1 MRIYK
6 INLLTFFVIQ
16 SRLKTID
23 LTKVINKI
31 NKTRLCIKNSYI
43 SRKKRSRQKSHRTTA
58 VLQDAEDSL
67 QLKQQFVLAE
77 YNLKLK
83 LTACRVPHLA
93 KPQNVGGQLK
103 MTTTFKNN

>member
-43 SRKKRSRQKSHRTTA
+43 SRKKRSRQKSHRTTV
-58 VLQDAEDSL
+58 VLQDADFG
-67 QLKQQFVLAE
+67 LKIKIILYLRSTV
-77 YNLKLK
+77 
-83 LTACRVPHLA
+83 
-93 KPQNVGGQLK
+93 
-103 MTTTFKNN
+103 NN

>member
-31 NKTRLCIKNSYI
+31 NKTRLCIKNAYI
-43 SRKKRSRQKSHRTTA
+43 SRKKRSRQKRHRTTA
-58 VLQDAEDSL
+58 VLQDVDFGL
-67 QLKQQFVLAE
+67 NLKNNFVLAE
-77 YNLKLK
+77 YSK
-83 LTACRVPHLA
+83 
-93 KPQNVGGQLK
+93 
-103 MTTTFKNN
+103 

>member
-43 SRKKRSRQKSHRTTA
+43 SRKKNEVNKKADLLTHATSNLGKGVEQKQSDYQPKIGKT
-58 VLQDAEDSL
+58 E
-67 QLKQQFVLAE
+67 
-77 YNLKLK
+77 
-83 LTACRVPHLA
+83 
-93 KPQNVGGQLK
+93 
-103 MTTTFKNN
+103 KN

>member
-58 VLQDAEDSL
+58 RVSL
-67 QLKQQFVLAE
+67 RAQHEQ
-77 YNLKLK
+77 
-83 LTACRVPHLA
+83 
-93 KPQNVGGQLK
+93 
-103 MTTTFKNN
+103 

>member
-58 VLQDAEDSL
+58 VLQDL
-67 QLKQQFVLAE
+67 GIWL
-77 YNLKLK
+77 NLKLVLYLDNK
-83 LTACRVPHLA
+83 
-93 KPQNVGGQLK
+93 
-103 MTTTFKNN
+103 

>member
-43 SRKKRSRQKSHRTTA
+43 SRKKRSRQKSHRTTV
-58 VLQDAEDSL
+58 VLQDADFGL
-67 QLKQQFVLAE
+67 NLKHNFVLAE
-77 YNLKLK
+77 YSK
-83 LTACRVPHLA
+83 
-93 KPQNVGGQLK
+93 
-103 MTTTFKNN
+103 

>member
-58 VLQDAEDSL
+58 VLQDL
-67 QLKQQFVLAE
+67 GFRF
-77 YNLKLK
+77 NLNGSVYLE
-83 LTACRVPHLA
+83 C
-93 KPQNVGGQLK
+93 
-103 MTTTFKNN
+103 

>member
-58 VLQDAEDSL
+58 VLQDADFG
-67 QLKQQFVLAE
+67 LKTNRIL
-77 YNLKLK
+77 YLRSTGK
-83 LTACRVPHLA
+83 
-93 KPQNVGGQLK
+93 
-103 MTTTFKNN
+103 

>member
-43 SRKKRSRQKSHRTTA
+43 SRKKNGVDKKAIAQQRFCKIWA
-58 VLQDAEDSL
+58 LGLWKIGLVLGAIS
-67 QLKQQFVLAE
+67 
-77 YNLKLK
+77 
-83 LTACRVPHLA
+83 
-93 KPQNVGGQLK
+93 
-103 MTTTFKNN
+103 

>member
-43 SRKKRSRQKSHRTTA
+43 SRKKNGVDKKAIAQQWFSAIAENSGITSSHR
-58 VLQDAEDSL
+58 
-67 QLKQQFVLAE
+67 K
-77 YNLKLK
+77 NKLI
-83 LTACRVPHLA
+83 
-93 KPQNVGGQLK
+93 
-103 MTTTFKNN
+103 